1 MGWSTVVFE
10 NRATPSRLPGKTAL
24 LHPASLGKPRYSIP
38 PPWEN
43 RATPSR
49 LSWENRATPSRLPG
63 KTALLHPASGE
74 TALLHPASL
83 GKPRYSIPPL
93 VKPRYSIPPPW
104 ANRATPSRLPGKT
117 APIPPLGK
125 PCYSF
130 PRLTYLRTPKA
141 ARNKGG
147 HNTHTHSHTVL
158 LHSSLNVLLQR

>member
-38 PPWEN
+38 PLGKPRYSIPPLLGKPRYSIPPPWEN

-49 LSWENRATPSRLPG
+49 LWGNRATPSRLPG

-83 GKPRYSIPPL
+83 GKPRYSVPPT
-93 VKPRYSIPPPW
+93 W
-104 ANRATPSRLPGKT
+104 ENRTHPASGKT
-117 APIPPLGK
+117 VLLLPASDLP
-125 PCYSF
+125 SH
-130 PRLTYLRTPKA
+130 PKSCE
-141 ARNKGG
+141 KQGS
-147 HNTHTHSHTVL
+147 HSHTVL